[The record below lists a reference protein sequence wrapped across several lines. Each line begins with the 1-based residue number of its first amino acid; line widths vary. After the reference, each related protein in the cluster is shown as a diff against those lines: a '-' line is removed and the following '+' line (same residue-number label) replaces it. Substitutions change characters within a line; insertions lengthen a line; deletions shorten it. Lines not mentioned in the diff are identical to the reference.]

1 MEVDAWGDT
10 LLRTL
15 QAQGLPEVITAVS
28 PHALVEPK
36 SVPGILKSLLSF
48 IQYFV
53 PSQTRVFNLQSAADR
68 LNAVRSLSE
77 GKPADIRWREGR
89 SWILGEAAE
98 WEDDILKVTGVVRG
112 SSLSANRLVHLPNF
126 GDYQISQVRFF
137 ILFCHIKFI
146 TSGILLDYFCT
157 PSETNE
163 IRPYGRHGNSAYSPC
178 GA

>member
-15 QAQGLPEVITAVS
+15 QAQGLPDVVTVVS
-28 PHALVEPK
+28 PDVSVEPK

-53 PSQTRVFNLQSAADR
+53 PSQTRVFNLQTAADR
-68 LNAVRSLSE
+68 LNALRSLAE
-77 GKPADIRWREGR
+77 GKPGDIRWREGR

-98 WEDDILKVTGVVRG
+98 WEDGTLKVTGVVRG

-137 ILFCHIKFI
+137 H
-146 TSGILLDYFCT
+146 YF
-157 PSETNE
+157 P
-163 IRPYGRHGNSAYSPC
+163 PH
-178 GA
+178 